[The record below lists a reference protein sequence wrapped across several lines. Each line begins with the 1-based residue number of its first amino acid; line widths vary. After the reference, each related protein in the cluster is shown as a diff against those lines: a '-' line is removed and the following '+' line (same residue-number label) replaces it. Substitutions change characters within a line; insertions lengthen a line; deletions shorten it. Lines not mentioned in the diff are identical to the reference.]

1 MRYSYKIRFLSQGR
15 PERKQY
21 ILGVARVV
29 FTAYP
34 QLFVSFPS
42 PEKTGFWRF
51 FANETFIYCTMDTI
65 YGMHVEGTH
74 IHLSIEKHL
83 LSANSVFFP
92 EYLLPQRFFLYVL
105 VIFSLF
111 YDVDMDKISR

>member
-1 MRYSYKIRFLSQGR
+1 MIQYSFA
-15 PERKQY
+15 PE
-21 ILGVARVV
+21 AD
-29 FTAYP
+29 
-34 QLFVSFPS
+34 
-42 PEKTGFWRF
+42 
-51 FANETFIYCTMDTI
+51 IYRQMGTI
-65 YGMHVEGTH
+65 FGMHVEGTH